1 MLHFDATNAELTVHT
16 TREGVL
22 SPVGHDLELAA
33 STLSLDVDETT
44 GTVELRVDPHAI
56 RVRGAVIDGALDTA
70 RLSTGDVQK
79 IEGHLRDDVLEV
91 ARHPEIR
98 FSGRVAKTTES
109 GGHVVE
115 GTLTLH
121 GRSRPVTLR
130 TERAGE
136 YESGELALEQP
147 DFGITPFRAMLGALR
162 VRARVVIRVR
172 LHHASA

>member
-1 MLHFDATNAELTVHT
+1 MRHFDATNAELTVHT

-33 STLSLDVDETT
+33 STLSLDVDEATNT
-44 GTVELRVDPHAI
+44 LELRIDPRAMH
-56 RVRGAVIDGALDTA
+56 VRGALIDGALDTT
-70 RLSTGDVQK
+70 RLSAADVRK
-79 IEGHLRDDVLEV
+79 IESHLYDDVLEV

-98 FSGRVAKTTES
+98 FSGRVTTTTPS

-115 GTLTLH
+115 GMLTLH
-121 GRSRPVTLR
+121 GATRSITLT
-130 TERAGE
+130 TERAGAF
-136 YESGELALEQP
+136 ESGELALEQP